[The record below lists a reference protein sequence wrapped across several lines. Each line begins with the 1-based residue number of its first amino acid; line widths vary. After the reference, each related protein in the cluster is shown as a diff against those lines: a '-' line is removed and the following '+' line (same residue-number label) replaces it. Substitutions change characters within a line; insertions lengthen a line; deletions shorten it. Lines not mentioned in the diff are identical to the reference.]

1 MIRGPLASSLNKE
14 LLNYRDAGVPAKTGK
29 KKPDIACENN
39 ALVLAWFFLF
49 M

>member
-1 MIRGPLASSLNKE
+1 MISGPPASSLNKV
-14 LLNYRDAGVPAKTGK
+14 LQNCRDAGVPAKTGK
-29 KKPDIACENN
+29 KKHDIACENN